1 MKKQLAVALSIAVT
15 GAVNAAGIERTSQS
29 VGILFE
35 EGRYAEF
42 SIGSVDPS
50 VSGVAIPAVGGAA
63 SGNMGA
69 DYTSVSL
76 GYKQNIGNNV
86 DIALII
92 DEPVGANVSYPGGNG
107 YFIGG
112 STATLDSTAITGLIK
127 YKLPSNVSVYGGVRS
142 QSLGGEVKLEQLG
155 APSPAYTLDVAQ
167 KHELGYVA
175 GIAYEKPEI
184 ALRVALTYNS
194 EITHDFPD
202 VQENGGTSLPFSS
215 TIPQSVNLEFQSGVA
230 KDTLVFGSI
239 RWVEWSKF
247 DITPFGYGLATGNSL
262 VDFEHDSTAYN
273 IGIGRKL
280 NDKWSAAVSL
290 GYEPSTAG
298 VCDRSAFPVT
308 TGCTGNLG
316 PTDGSKSIGIGVS
329 YKMKKA
335 KITAGVRYVEVG
347 DAQTSIANFEENSAV
362 GFGVKVGYNF

>member
-1 MKKQLAVALSIAVT
+1 MSMKKQLAVALSIAVT
-15 GAVNAAGIERTSQS
+15 GVVSAANIERTSQS

-35 EGRYAEF
+35 VGRYAEF
-42 SIGSVDPS
+42 SIGSASPS
-50 VSGVAIPAVGGAA
+50 VSGVAVAGTPGVS
-63 SGNMGA
+63 SGNMA
-69 DYTSVSL
+69 SDYSSVSL
-76 GYKQNIGNNV
+76 GYKQSIGNNFDV
-86 DIALII
+86 ALII
-92 DEPVGANVSYPGGNG
+92 DEPVGANVKYPGGNG
-107 YFIGG
+107 YLIGG

-127 YKLPSNVSVYGGVRS
+127 YKYPNNVSVYGGIRS
-142 QSLGGEVKLEQLG
+142 QSLGGKVHLEQLG
-155 APSPAYTLDVAQ
+155 SPSYDLTVGQ

-175 GIAYEKPEI
+175 GFAYEKPEI
-184 ALRVALTYNS
+184 ALRAALTYNS
-194 EITHDFPD
+194 EIKHDFGD
-202 VQENGGTSLPFSS
+202 VLEQGGASLPFSS

-247 DITPFGYGLATGNSL
+247 NIAPYGYGLATGGSSL
-262 VDFEHDSTAYN
+262 VDYGNDSTAYN
-273 IGIGRKL
+273 IGVGRKL

-298 VCDRSAFPVT
+298 TCNRTPPA

-335 KITAGVRYVEVG
+335 KITAGVRYVKVG
-347 DAQTSIANFEENSAV
+347 DAQTSFADFKDNSAV